1 MQALLSQFARNSKKS
16 KTLDEAINTTVD
28 VNDEIDDEGDD
39 DGDDESD
46 TESSAGQQ
54 DDEELDEREVLVIED
69 DALAE
74 AEAVEDD
81 EVEEA
86 VQKVA
91 AQVYVSSSAQK
102 MARTALTR
110 VSYVFKV
117 AFTNSLRGMARSLLL
132 HFG

>member
-16 KTLDEAINTTVD
+16 KTLEEAVNTTVD
-28 VNDEIDDEGDD
+28 VIDDE
-39 DGDDESD
+39 GDDESD

-54 DDEELDEREVLVIED
+54 DDEELDDREVLVIED

-91 AQVYVSSSAQK
+91 AQVYVSPSAQK

-117 AFTNSLRGMARSLLL
+117 VFTNSLCGMARSLRS